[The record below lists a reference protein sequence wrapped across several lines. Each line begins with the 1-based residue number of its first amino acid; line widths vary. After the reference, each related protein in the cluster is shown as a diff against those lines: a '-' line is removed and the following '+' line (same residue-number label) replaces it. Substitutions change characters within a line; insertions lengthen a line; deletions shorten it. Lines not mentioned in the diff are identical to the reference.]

1 MVAQSLVCPQCG
13 GQLDPMASSSALIHC
28 TYCGATA
35 LLDQGR
41 ARTFRHYRKR
51 SVATVDEARAKVD
64 AQMKK
69 MGLSGSVEGREVAV
83 PYLVRPVR
91 MERQS
96 NVMYMHSEWWV
107 NFKEGFLGIP
117 LEDGSPVPVLHA
129 LDADEFE
136 EQTAAVPLDLRLQT
150 ENFEDRV
157 RLELSRAMSSQDDLY
172 LLWQGDFC
180 LVDLPLAVFDLDC
193 PIPDG
198 ERPKWRNLTDDDRYR
213 AVYDLHGGKM
223 LEWNT
228 PFRKGPGVNKVLIVA
243 VVVALLLLFVLP
255 VVAAVLAFLLP
266 FLIAIMGAVFAAVVA

>member
-13 GQLDPMASSSALIHC
+13 GQLAPVVASSALIHC

-35 LLDQGR
+35 LLSQGR
-41 ARTFRHYRKR
+41 MRTFRHYRKR
-51 SVATVDEARAKVD
+51 VSSTVEDARAKVD
-64 AQMKK
+64 AQLAKMK
-69 MGLSGSVEGREVAV
+69 LSGTVEGREVAV

-96 NVMYMHSEWWV
+96 NVIYMHSEWWV

-129 LDADEFE
+129 VDADEFE
-136 EQTAAVPLDLRLQT
+136 ELSEAIPADLQLQT

-157 RLELSRAMSSQDDLY
+157 RLEISRALSSQDDLY

-180 LVDLPLAVFDLDC
+180 LVDLPLAVFDITC
-193 PIPDG
+193 AIPAAD
-198 ERPKWRNLTDDDRYR
+198 RPKWRNLSDDDRYR
-213 AVYDLHGGKM
+213 AVFDLHSGEM

-228 PFRKGPGVNKVLIVA
+228 PFRKGPGVNKALIAAVIVA
-243 VVVALLLLFVLP
+243 VLLLFALP

-266 FLIAIMGAVFAAVVA
+266 FLIAILGAVFAAVAA